1 MKKERYI
8 VMATYLAV
16 IVGLVLSY
24 FLSII
29 GYVVLVGVAGWCVFA
44 RKGHF
49 ASDSQRHFNL
59 VLQSIG
65 MLAVFQLF
73 SVGLAFTALH
83 VEALEFM
90 GVIVLASK
98 ITKLAGFILP
108 LLRVTKGLKNIDYG
122 VAA

>member
-24 FLSII
+24 FLSTI

-65 MLAVFQLF
+65 MLAVFQLL
-73 SVGLAFTALH
+73 SVGLALAALN
-83 VEALEFM
+83 VETLEFM
-90 GVIVLASK
+90 GVIMLTSK
-98 ITKLAGFILP
+98 ITKFAGFILP

>member
-1 MKKERYI
+1 
-8 VMATYLAV
+8 MATYLAV

-24 FLSII
+24 FLSTI

-65 MLAVFQLF
+65 MLAVFQLL
-73 SVGLAFTALH
+73 SVGLALAALN
-83 VEALEFM
+83 VETLEFM
-90 GVIVLASK
+90 GVIMLTSK
-98 ITKLAGFILP
+98 ITKFAGFILP

>member
-1 MKKERYI
+1 MEKERYI

-65 MLAVFQLF
+65 MLAVFQLL
-73 SVGLAFTALH
+73 SVGLALAALN
-83 VEALEFM
+83 VETLEFM
-90 GVIVLASK
+90 GVIMLTSK
-98 ITKLAGFILP
+98 ITKFAGFILP